1 MKRQRNR
8 RSKSPKEQR
17 DAGVREGSK
26 RSETTT
32 EGLSAMPT
40 EGVRVAYD

>member
-1 MKRQRNR
+1 MERKRNR
-8 RSKSPKEQR
+8 RSKSLKEHR
-17 DAGVREGSK
+17 DEEVREGSK

-40 EGVRVAYD
+40 EGVRFAYD